1 MNSEQIYI
9 KNKTEL
15 DLMRKSGEISAQA
28 LKKVIETAGKG
39 VNLLELEKVAT
50 DEIIR
55 FGGESAFKTV
65 SGYNYTTCLTVNQ
78 EVVHGI
84 PRDIVLKKG
93 DLISIDLGTVY
104 KGWFTDTAWSIC
116 VGGGTNNFLEV
127 GEKALWNAI
136 DKAKEGNFIGD
147 ISEAIQTTVEGAG
160 FRVIRSLI
168 GHGVGKKL
176 HEAPEVPGIGKAG
189 TGVKLKMGMTL
200 AIEVI
205 YTESTSEVVLAEDNW
220 TLTSANGSLGG
231 LFEMSVIVG
240 KERAE
245 VITDWRSIN

>member
-168 GHGVGKKL
+168 GHGVGKK
-176 HEAPEVPGIGKAG
+176 
-189 TGVKLKMGMTL
+189 
-200 AIEVI
+200 
-205 YTESTSEVVLAEDNW
+205 
-220 TLTSANGSLGG
+220 
-231 LFEMSVIVG
+231 
-240 KERAE
+240 
-245 VITDWRSIN
+245 